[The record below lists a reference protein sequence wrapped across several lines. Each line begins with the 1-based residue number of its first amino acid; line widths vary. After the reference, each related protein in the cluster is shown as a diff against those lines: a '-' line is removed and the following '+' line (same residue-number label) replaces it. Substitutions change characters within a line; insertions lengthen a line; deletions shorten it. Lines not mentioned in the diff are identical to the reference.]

1 MTQKSYWSDIMVQIA
16 VKKYDNEDFK
26 IEKLPVL
33 LYAGQ
38 ISNEPDWKFP
48 SHKHDDLCELVYIS
62 EGEGE
67 FIINNKYFRA
77 CKGDIM
83 VYNRGVIHDEKSDPL
98 NPLRTYF
105 CGIGNLKINGLDE
118 GFIIPS
124 TFLPLIHTNK
134 YMHKVENYISDIFE
148 ECSSQVLGY
157 EIVANNLL
165 TSLIILLT
173 RIISTQSLST
183 AHLETSSL
191 SYQIKEYI
199 DKNYTQDISLNE
211 IANRIYVSQHYMSHI
226 FKQETG
232 YSPINYLINR
242 RLGEAKKL
250 LLTTDMNIFEISTR
264 VGYENPNYFT
274 MLFKKATGISPS
286 KFRESNAH

>member
-1 MTQKSYWSDIMVQIA
+1 MVQIA
-16 VKKYDNEDFK
+16 VKKYDEEEFK
-26 IEKLPVL
+26 IKKLPIL

-38 ISNEPDWKFP
+38 ISDEPDWKFP
-48 SHKHDDLCELVYIS
+48 SHKHEDLCELVYIS

-67 FIINNKYFRA
+67 FIINNNYYKAR
-77 CKGDIM
+77 KGDIM
-83 VYNRGVIHDEKSDPL
+83 VYNRNVIHDEKSNPK

-105 CGIGNLKINGLDE
+105 CGIGSLLINGLDE

-124 TFLPLIHTNK
+124 TIDPLIHTNK
-134 YMHKVENYISDIFE
+134 YMYKVETYISDIFE
-148 ECSSQVLGY
+148 ECFSQVLGY
-157 EIVANNLL
+157 EAVANNLL
-165 TSLIILLT
+165 ASLIILIT
-173 RIISTQSLST
+173 RIVRSQNLPTP
-183 AHLETSSL
+183 HLETNSL

-211 IANRIYVSQHYMSHI
+211 IANRIYISKNYISHI

-232 YSPINYLINR
+232 YSPINYLITR
-242 RLGEAKKL
+242 RIGEAKKL
-250 LLTTDMNIFEISTR
+250 LLTTDMNIFEISAR

-286 KFRESNAH
+286 KFRESNSH

>member
-1 MTQKSYWSDIMVQIA
+1 MVQIA

-26 IEKLPVL
+26 LEKIPVL

-38 ISNEPDWKFP
+38 ISDEPDWKFP
-48 SHKHDDLCELVYIS
+48 SHKHEDLCELIYIS

-67 FIINNKYFRA
+67 FIINNNFYLA
-77 CKGDIM
+77 HKGDIL
-83 VYNRGVIHDEKSDPL
+83 VYNQGVIHDEKSNPA

-105 CGIGNLKINGLDE
+105 CGIGNLLIKGMEE
-118 GFIIPS
+118 GFVIPQNIE
-124 TFLPLIHTNK
+124 PVIHTNK

-157 EIVANNLL
+157 EAVCNNLL
-165 TSLIILLT
+165 LSLIILIT
-173 RIISTQSLST
+173 RIIRTQNVMP
-183 AHLETSSL
+183 AHLNTNTL
-191 SYQIKEYI
+191 GYQIKEYI
-199 DKNYTQDISLNE
+199 DKNYTQDISLNK
-211 IANRIYVSQHYMSHI
+211 IANRIYVSQHYLSHV

-242 RLGEAKKL
+242 RIGEAKKL
-250 LLTTDMNIFEISTR
+250 LLTTEMTIFEISAL

-274 MLFKKATGISPS
+274 MLFKKATGVSPS
-286 KFRESNAH
+286 KFREKTG